1 MDTLLQDLRYA
12 WRSLRMNPGFTAA
25 VVLTLALGIGAN
37 TAIFSVVNAVLL
49 RPLPYDQPDRL
60 VRIFETPPGRP
71 DELRSIAHPTLDA
84 WDTPAGLRSFEGIA
98 LFGPTTLAFGSGG
111 RPEQLSGANVT
122 AAFFPI
128 LRTTTALGR
137 TFTPEEYRP
146 GGPRA
151 VVLSNGL
158 WRRRFGADRDIVGK
172 SLTLDGESFTVVGVM
187 AARPLYPPDAQFWT
201 TTALD
206 HEFDQR
212 GARHL
217 SAIGRLQPSV
227 SLAAATEELT
237 LVQRRLAERFPNNY
251 AGYGM
256 RLMELRDRIVGS
268 AGAALLVLLAAV
280 AVILLIACANVT
292 NLALARAAGRRR
304 EFAIR
309 TALGAGGTR
318 IARQLIVESL
328 VLAGGGAIV
337 GLLGAAWAL
346 EAFRVLGAD
355 SIPRVAEISLDGR
368 VLAVTAIIAIA
379 TGLIVGLAPLS
390 RVLTSD
396 LHTQLKESGR
406 SQTAAR
412 GHARLRTG
420 LVVAQ
425 TAMAVMLLAAAG
437 LLLRSIDRLAGVDS
451 GVRTESVLSFNVG
464 LLPAQANNPAY
475 IVSFF
480 RELRER
486 LAAVPGVA
494 AVGLASRLPLSGD
507 DHSNSFRLMGEVPE
521 PGRERSAQDRAV
533 SPGYFHTLGI
543 PVRGREFSDAD
554 VSGGL
559 PVVIVNQEFARRFFP
574 GVDPIG
580 SQFIPGRAGRVPRLI
595 VGVAGDARQFGLD
608 TPAEPEFYIP
618 HAQDPWPWLSVVV
631 RTKVEPR
638 TLVPSL
644 ERAVWSLDPS
654 MPVTAIRTM
663 DELRATML
671 APRRLN
677 MLLLGAFAAVALALA
692 VVGTYAV
699 MAFVVNE
706 RAHEMGIRLAL
717 GARPAEVLRLVVGRG
732 LRVGGLGVALGF
744 VGALAAGQGLRRLLF
759 GVSPTDP
766 LTLAA
771 VAVVIGVA
779 VLVASYVPA
788 RRAARVDPMIALRA
802 E

>member
-1 MDTLLQDLRYA
+1 MDTLLQDLRHTF
-12 WRSLRMNPGFTAA
+12 RSLRMNPGFTAA

-49 RPLPYDQPDRL
+49 RPLPYVEPDRL
-60 VRIFETPPGRP
+60 VRIFETAPGRP
-71 DELRSIAHPTLDA
+71 DELRSIAHPTLDD
-84 WDTPAGLRSFEGIA
+84 WDRPDGLRSFEGIA
-98 LFGPTTLAFGSGG
+98 LFGPSTLAFGTDG
-111 RPEQLSGANVT
+111 RPEQLSGATVT

-128 LRTTTALGR
+128 LRATPALGR

-151 VVLSNGL
+151 LVLSDGL
-158 WRRRFGADRDIVGK
+158 WRRRFGADRDVVGK
-172 SLTLDGESFTVVGVM
+172 TLTLDGESFTVVGVM
-187 AARPLYPPDAQFWT
+187 APMPLYPPAAEFWT

-206 HEFDQR
+206 AEFDAR
-212 GARHL
+212 SARHL
-217 SAIGRLQPSV
+217 SAIGRLKAGV

-237 LVQRRLAERFPNNY
+237 LVQRRLAERFPKNY

-256 RLMELRDRIVGS
+256 RVMELRDRIIGS
-268 AGAALLVLLAAV
+268 AGAALLVLFAAV
-280 AVILLIACANVT
+280 GVVLLIACANVT

-328 VLAGGGAIV
+328 VLAGAGAIV

-355 SIPRVAEISLDGR
+355 SIPRAAEISLDGR

-390 RVLTSD
+390 RVLAAD
-396 LHTQLKESGR
+396 LQTQLKEGGR
-406 SQTAAR
+406 SQTAAH
-412 GHARLRTG
+412 GHTRLRSG
-420 LVVAQ
+420 LVVGQ

-437 LLLRSIDRLAGVDS
+437 LLIRSIERLASVDS
-451 GVRTESVLSFNVG
+451 GVRTEGVLSFNVG
-464 LLPAQANNPAY
+464 LLPARAGNPTHV
-475 IVSFF
+475 VSFF

-486 LAAVPGVA
+486 IAAVPGVA

-554 VSGGL
+554 AGGGL
-559 PVVIVNQEFARRFFP
+559 PVVIVNQEFARRFLP
-574 GVDPIG
+574 GTDAIG
-580 SQFIPGRAGRVPRLI
+580 SQFIPSRAGGVPRLI

-631 RTKVEPR
+631 RSTVEPQS
-638 TLVPSL
+638 LVPAL
-644 ERAVWSLDPS
+644 ERAVWSLDRG
-654 MPVTAIRTM
+654 MPVTAVRTM
-663 DELRATML
+663 DELRAASL

-677 MLLLGAFAAVALALA
+677 MLLLGVFAAVALALA
-692 VVGTYAV
+692 VIGTYAV
-699 MAFVVNE
+699 MAYVVSE
-706 RAHEMGIRLAL
+706 RAHEMGIRMAL

-744 VGALAAGQGLRRLLF
+744 AGALAAGQALRRLLY
-759 GVSPTDP
+759 GVSATDP
-766 LTLAA
+766 VTLLA
-771 VAVVIGVA
+771 VALVIGLA
-779 VLVASYVPA
+779 VFVASYLPA